1 MPTST
6 PRISTSKKRAFL
18 TALVD
23 VGGNVTAAAHQV
35 GMDRGVHYDW
45 LRDDPAYKA
54 EYENEVEPKAAERLE
69 DEARRRGMLGV
80 EEPVFYEGRRVD
92 VIRKYS
98 DTLLIFL
105 LKGAKPEKYR
115 DNIAFKGTVDIANG
129 GNELDA
135 ELRGFFAGMA
145 AAREADVPVDG

>member
-1 MPTST
+1 MAIAHVA
-6 PRISTSKKRAFL
+6 RQKRA
-18 TALVD
+18 ALLEAIALA
-23 VGGNVTAAAHQV
+23 GGNITEACRQAQVPRRTHYEWVDADPEYASAVDQAASS
-35 GMDRGVHYDW
+35 GVE
-45 LRDDPAYKA
+45 A
-54 EYENEVEPKAAERLE
+54 LE

-80 EEPVFYEGRRVD
+80 EEPVFHNGERVD

-115 DNIAFKGTVDIANG
+115 DNIAFKGSVDIANG

-145 AAREADVPVDG
+145 AAREADVPADG

>member
-1 MPTST
+1 MLEAVVES
-6 PRISTSKKRAFL
+6 
-18 TALVD
+18 
-23 VGGNVTAAAHQV
+23 GGNITEACRQASVSRTTHH
-35 GMDRGVHYDW
+35 RW
-45 LRDDPAYKA
+45 LAQDPAYATAFAEAEVKA
-54 EYENEVEPKAAERLE
+54 VEALE

-80 EEPVFYEGRRVD
+80 EEPVFYEGQRVD

-115 DNIAFKGTVDIANG
+115 DNIAFKGTVDIGNG

-145 AAREADVPVDG
+145 AAREADVSVDG